1 MAQKTVEL
9 IIGRILTDEDLR
21 GRFLQRPAETL
32 VSLRNQG
39 HDLTNGEIAALVQTD
54 MRLWQRGT
62 TWLDLRLQRC
72 RLAGASTSEPGGSDE
87 GGQ

>member
-1 MAQKTVEL
+1 MAQKTVER

-21 GRFLQRPAETL
+21 TRFVTHPAATL
-32 VSLRNQG
+32 TALRDQG

-62 TWLDLRLQRC
+62 RWLDVRLQRC
-72 RLAGASTSEPGGSDE
+72 RLTDASTSELKD
-87 GGQ
+87 

>member
-9 IIGRILTDEDLR
+9 IIGRILTDEGLR
-21 GRFLQRPAETL
+21 ARFVERPAETL
-32 VSLRNQG
+32 VSLRDQG

-62 TWLDLRLQRC
+62 KWLDVGLQRC
-72 RLAGASTSEPGGSDE
+72 RLTDASTSELND
-87 GGQ
+87 